1 MQTMVD
7 RRDKFTY
14 TDPRQIKTG
23 ERPSQAKARRA
34 LSELIEREGLDA
46 AKVLALVREHVG
58 ELRHEA
64 DR

>member
-1 MQTMVD
+1 MAD

-14 TDPRQIKTG
+14 TDPRQIKLG
-23 ERPSQAKARRA
+23 ENTEQAKARRA

-58 ELRHEA
+58 ELRRKA